1 MSFRRKLLWHEM
13 RLSIVGILVGV
24 LATTA
29 IADESET
36 AAQVHLDRGIAA
48 YGAGDFVLAQK
59 ELAIAVELVPHKPN
73 PYRWLALAEIQ
84 LGNCAHARL
93 DVDSFIARVAA
104 DDPRIPELVR
114 ARDACQQ
121 KGVPK
126 VLERPPQS
134 VVVED
139 PPAPVE
145 SPQEKPALV
154 TRWWF
159 WTTIGLSAAMVAT
172 AVVFATRSDDTTTL
186 PGIRC
191 DASGCQ

>member
-1 MSFRRKLLWHEM
+1 MGNRGRLLWHEM
-13 RLSIVGILVGV
+13 RLSIATILVGL
-24 LATTA
+24 LAGA
-29 IADESET
+29 AAADEET

-114 ARDACQQ
+114 ARDACKQ

-126 VLERPPQS
+126 IVERPQPDIAD
-134 VVVED
+134 D
-139 PPAPVE
+139 PPRT
-145 SPQEKPALV
+145 EKPALV

-172 AVVFATRSDDTTTL
+172 AVVFATRTDDATVL
-186 PGIRC
+186 PQIRC
-191 DASGCQ
+191 DASGCR

>member
-1 MSFRRKLLWHEM
+1 MRSRGRLLWHEM
-13 RLSIVGILVGV
+13 RVLIASILVGTLSASSV
-24 LATTA
+24 A
-29 IADESET
+29 ADEPAEAET

-48 YGAGDFVLAQK
+48 YGAGEFALAQK

-104 DDPRIPELVR
+104 EDPRIPELVR
-114 ARDACQQ
+114 ARDSCKQ
-121 KGVPK
+121 KGIPK
-126 VLERPPQS
+126 VLERPAPI

-139 PPAPVE
+139 PPRE
-145 SPQEKPALV
+145 EKPALV

-172 AVVFATRSDDTTTL
+172 AFVFATQSDDATVL
-186 PGIRC
+186 PQVRC
-191 DASGCQ
+191 DASGCR